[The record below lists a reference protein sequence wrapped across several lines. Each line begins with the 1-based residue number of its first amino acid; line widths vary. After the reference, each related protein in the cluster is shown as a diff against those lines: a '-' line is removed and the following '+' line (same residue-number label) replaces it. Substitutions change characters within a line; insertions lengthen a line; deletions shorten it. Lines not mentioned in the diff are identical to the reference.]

1 MVVPAAG
8 SGAKVRV
15 QGSSSCYRHPLPT
28 SSTRRG
34 RHRCGSRV
42 RDTAR
47 SPRGSACSLRDGRP
61 RSFVR
66 GTAPPRPASDGSRC
80 RGAAHSG
87 RRQSRGRG
95 NSAPRTGAS
104 CPRRTRRSRPGPRST
119 RGRCRGSTPR
129 GPGETDGR
137 ESTGP
142 RRHGGHRGLPA
153 PRRATSDARTAT
165 KVVVLFDPGI
175 PSGNGAFI
183 EGESFSSDG
192 SEPRKCNL
200 DPAGWDSG
208 SWSPS
213 EKFAI
218 QEDLSEEFLLDVR
231 HLWVRSQKMT
241 GIFRVRHTVF
251 GAVHEYFREHGFWEV
266 HPPMITPAG
275 SEGGATLFEVDYFGR
290 KAFLTQS
297 WQLYAEAL
305 VLGMEKIYYVGP
317 SFRAEKSRTT
327 RHLTEYWHAEM
338 EEAWVGMDAVIRHA
352 EGVISQACALV
363 AEERVEDIVAL
374 GRTPEFLKA
383 VKPPFERMTYDEA
396 LKVLK
401 AKGIEVEWGKDLRTL
416 EERALTEGKS
426 RPVIVTHYPRVSQAF
441 YKARDPEHLDLVLG
455 FDVIGGD
462 GVGEIVGGSERET
475 DLETIKKA
483 LLEQGEDPK
492 SYDWYLD
499 SRRFGSVQH
508 AGFGLGMERLIQW
521 ICKLGH
527 IRDAVPFPRTPG
539 RFSP

>member
-1 MVVPAAG
+1 MGLGFMVSIG
-8 SGAKVRV
+8 EILK
-15 QGSSSCYRHPLPT
+15 
-28 SSTRRG
+28 G
-34 RHRCGSRV
+34 RHTGKV
-42 RDTAR
+42 VEL
-47 SPRGSACSLRDGRP
+47 RGWIY
-61 RSFVR
+61 
-66 GTAPPRPASDGSRC
+66 
-80 RGAAHSG
+80 
-87 RRQSRGRG
+87 
-95 NSAPRTGAS
+95 
-104 CPRRTRRSRPGPRST
+104 RTRTVGGKAFVVIRDATGILQATISRDAVSPEAFRAA
-119 RGRCRGSTPR
+119 
-129 GPGETDGR
+129 EKALI
-137 ESTGP
+137 ESAVSV
-142 RRHGGHRGLPA
+142 HG
-153 PRRATSDARTAT
+153 
-165 KVVVLFDPGI
+165 KVVADKRAPG
-175 PSGNGAFI
+175 GYEVQADDF
-183 EGESFSSDG
+183 
-192 SEPRKCNL
+192 K
-200 DPAGWDSG
+200 
-208 SWSPS
+208 
-213 EKFAI
+213 
-218 QEDLSEEFLLDVR
+218 V
-231 HLWVRSQKMT
+231 
-241 GIFRVRHTVF
+241 
-251 GAVHEYFREHGFWEV
+251 VHC
-266 HPPMITPAG
+266 
-275 SEGGATLFEVDYFGR
+275 
-290 KAFLTQS
+290 
-297 WQLYAEAL
+297 
-305 VLGMEKIYYVGP
+305 
-317 SFRAEKSRTT
+317 AEKSRTT

-426 RPVIVTHYPRVSQAF
+426 KPVIVTHYPRVSQAF
-441 YKARDPEHLDLVLG
+441 YKARDPKHPDLVLG

-492 SYDWYLD
+492 AYDWYLD

-508 AGFGLGMERLIQW
+508 AGFGMGMERLIQW

>member
-1 MVVPAAG
+1 MGLGFMVSIG
-8 SGAKVRV
+8 EILK
-15 QGSSSCYRHPLPT
+15 
-28 SSTRRG
+28 G
-34 RHRCGSRV
+34 RH
-42 RDTAR
+42 
-47 SPRGSACSLRDGRP
+47 
-61 RSFVR
+61 
-66 GTAPPRPASDGSRC
+66 
-80 RGAAHSG
+80 
-87 RRQSRGRG
+87 
-95 NSAPRTGAS
+95 TGKVVELQGWIY
-104 CPRRTRRSRPGPRST
+104 RTRTVGGKAFVVIRDATGILQATISRDAVSP
-119 RGRCRGSTPR
+119 
-129 GPGETDGR
+129 EAFQAAEKALI
-137 ESTGP
+137 ESAVVV
-142 RRHGGHRGLPA
+142 HG
-153 PRRATSDARTAT
+153 
-165 KVVVLFDPGI
+165 KVVADKRAPGGYEI
-175 PSGNGAFI
+175 Q
-183 EGESFSSDG
+183 SDDF
-192 SEPRKCNL
+192 KVVHF
-200 DPAGWDSG
+200 A
-208 SWSPS
+208 
-213 EKFAI
+213 EKFPI

-266 HPPMITPAG
+266 QPPMITPAG

-305 VLGMEKIYYVGP
+305 VLAMEKIYYVGP

-363 AEERVEDIVAL
+363 AEERVEEIVAL

-426 RPVIVTHYPRVSQAF
+426 KPVIVTHYPRVSQAF
-441 YKARDPEHLDLVLG
+441 YKARDPKHPDLVLG

-492 SYDWYLD
+492 AYDWYLD

-508 AGFGLGMERLIQW
+508 AGFGMGMERLIQW